1 MVLILSKS
9 FFSVYLLRIF
19 VILKYKQFERKQNM
33 SYKEWKETYEKIL
46 SMYSEFEKLF
56 NSAELSKRW
65 KVQQNIQAAWEN
77 LNDEYLLRF
86 RGERLNSI

>member
-1 MVLILSKS
+1 MH
-9 FFSVYLLRIF
+9 IF

-33 SYKEWKETYEKIL
+33 SYEEWKETYEKIL
-46 SMYSEFEKLF
+46 SMYSEFKKLF

-86 RGERLNSI
+86 RRERLNSI